1 MSESEQTPPVPGSR
15 ELLTAA
21 QLAEKLQCCYHTVN
35 ARAKNGE
42 IPFVQLGTSPRHRR
56 YVYDDVIAA
65 LKAKGE
71 STSIPGDK

>member
-1 MSESEQTPPVPGSR
+1 MSESEQTPPAPESR

-21 QLAEKLQCCYHTVN
+21 QLAEKLQCCYHTIN
-35 ARAKNGE
+35 TRAKNGE
-42 IPFVQLGTSPRHRR
+42 IPFVQIGASPRHRR

-71 STSIPGDK
+71 STFIPGDK